1 MLDAIKGSVSIKLKI
16 NYSEKDLNLDQK
28 HANLKKLF
36 DTNNTDS
43 RKMIEDYKRILKKY
57 KNAYAILPV
66 EKEAVDE
73 RKDEVD
79 PKDKEKFPSLLYAYK
94 MSDLNYSFL
103 FVNNQYDIADI
114 YFFLFNEIKVN
125 NILEELILDLNSIS
139 SKPESRISFD
149 LVEKI
154 KCRSFLSDKDGKD
167 VYSNVEFELQPSRKN
182 FEKKKFWSEKKNQYS
197 VISFLVL
204 TVFIIISWLQ
214 GWDWLS
220 SNLLFPFLTII
231 VGFIASSLYSV
242 YENRNLKKVVYSLN
256 LESLISSTAIDK
268 SKKEQQ
274 LQEELDA
281 PVAPV
286 NEDEISGGGKGK

>member
-1 MLDAIKGSVSIKLKI
+1 M
-16 NYSEKDLNLDQK
+16 
-28 HANLKKLF
+28 
-36 DTNNTDS
+36 
-43 RKMIEDYKRILKKY
+43 
-57 KNAYAILPV
+57 
-66 EKEAVDE
+66 
-73 RKDEVD
+73 
-79 PKDKEKFPSLLYAYK
+79 
-94 MSDLNYSFL
+94 
-103 FVNNQYDIADI
+103 
-114 YFFLFNEIKVN
+114 
-125 NILEELILDLNSIS
+125 
-139 SKPESRISFD
+139 
-149 LVEKI
+149 
-154 KCRSFLSDKDGKD
+154 
-167 VYSNVEFELQPSRKN
+167 
-182 FEKKKFWSEKKNQYS
+182 
-197 VISFLVL
+197 
-204 TVFIIISWLQ
+204 Q